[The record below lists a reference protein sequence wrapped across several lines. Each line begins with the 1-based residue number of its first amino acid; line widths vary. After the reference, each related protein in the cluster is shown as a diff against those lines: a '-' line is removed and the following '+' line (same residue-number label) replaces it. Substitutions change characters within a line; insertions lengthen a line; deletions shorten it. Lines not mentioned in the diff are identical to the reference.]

1 MGLAETQTQTRIVPR
16 PFCLS
21 FRLHDMIIFDDCIIF
36 VEQKPPEETPE
47 HFLRHIHHCALLSF
61 SGQGCSDD
69 WALYVPTSLLEQDG
83 GGQQTGR
90 RSKRTSERGQHQNSS
105 SNSRVQTARQTRQ
118 HRDRSLDSPRALLG
132 GARSATHLSLVATPV
147 PRRDTPA
154 LVATHL
160 SLVTTHLPLVATH
173 LSLVA
178 SPLRRRG
185 IHTTLLARCSC
196 ELKAQLERIR
206 LIASGGRIFGM

>member
-1 MGLAETQTQTRIVPR
+1 
-16 PFCLS
+16 
-21 FRLHDMIIFDDCIIF
+21 MIIFDDCIIF
-36 VEQKPPEETPE
+36 FEQKPTEETPDDND

-132 GARSATHLSLVATPV
+132 GARSATHLSLVATPD